1 VINEK
6 PLDFGDA
13 IVSLS
18 PDAEWV
24 VEDNDLDNIIW
35 LNNEYKPNKKEIKK
49 ELQRLIQEKE
59 SALAKKE
66 NAKLSALQK
75 LSDLGLTEEEAK
87 AIIGL

>member
-1 VINEK
+1 MNEK

-13 IVSLS
+13 ILSLS
-18 PDAEWV
+18 PNAEWV
-24 VEDNDLDNIIW
+24 IEDNDLDNIIW
-35 LNNEYKPNKKEIKK
+35 LNDEHKLTKKEIKQ

-59 SALAKKE
+59 SLLIQKE

-75 LSDLGLTEEEAK
+75 LSKLGLTEEEAK